1 MQKVIKYLIFSL
13 LFFGLSDGFAQD
25 LKTSI
30 TKNKELDSL
39 RKKDEINDY
48 HSLITIEVNHDEITQ
63 MRGLKNR
70 KSNAIEKLIIKE
82 WAYKNQLKIV

>member
-1 MQKVIKYLIFSL
+1 
-13 LFFGLSDGFAQD
+13 
-25 LKTSI
+25 
-30 TKNKELDSL
+30 
-39 RKKDEINDY
+39 
-48 HSLITIEVNHDEITQ
+48 